1 MGPGTVQAIERLLGQ
16 MAQWPDALVAGAT
29 DVNRAG
35 ERYAARHAPS
45 RQPVRNTATFRPQ
58 EQSVNERIRFDRTK
72 FDSKGRNG
80 YVGTTGINVVDLGE
94 ELFLEPI
101 TTRGLNSEACR
112 IVLPK
117 SAITALIEALEKIAL
132 GPRGSLPRNQSG
144 EQALDHVLTPARGA
158 EAAAE

>member
-1 MGPGTVQAIERLLGQ
+1 MSK
-16 MAQWPDALVAGAT
+16 
-29 DVNRAG
+29 
-35 ERYAARHAPS
+35 Y
-45 RQPVRNTATFRPQ
+45 
-58 EQSVNERIRFDRTK
+58 IRFERTK

-117 SAITALIEALEKIAL
+117 SVITALIEALEEIAPGRATCL
-132 GPRGSLPRNQSG
+132 RARSESRAPTTCQRPLAALQPRRIESAIPIP
-144 EQALDHVLTPARGA
+144 TGA
-158 EAAAE
+158 IQ

>member
-1 MGPGTVQAIERLLGQ
+1 M
-16 MAQWPDALVAGAT
+16 
-29 DVNRAG
+29 
-35 ERYAARHAPS
+35 
-45 RQPVRNTATFRPQ
+45 
-58 EQSVNERIRFDRTK
+58 NERIRFDRTK

-117 SAITALIEALEKIAL
+117 SAITALIEALDESAP
-132 GPRGSLPRNQSG
+132 GPRPSLPRSRSG
-144 EQALDHVLTPARGA
+144 EQTLDHPSTPARC
-158 EAAAE
+158 AAPAAD